1 MTDTEKEIREI
12 LEREFSP
19 LHLEIIDESH
29 LHAGHMGAVPGV
41 STHFRV
47 TIVSDKFEKV
57 LPVKQHKLVYQALKK
72 QLDGPVHALTLKTV
86 KASKWDQSS

>member
-12 LEREFSP
+12 LQKEFSP

-41 STHFRV
+41 STHFKV

-57 LPVKQHKLVYQALKK
+57 LPVKQHKLVYQALKE
-72 QLDGPVHALTLKTV
+72 QLDGPVHALALKTV
-86 KASKWDQSS
+86 KTSKWDQSS